1 MQIAPFEMERW
12 QSVWENRVELNVS
25 ESGVEPMTL
34 RELLGETA
42 DIEKILNQR
51 LGYPQ
56 TNGSEDLRAKIA
68 ALYPGARAENVLLT
82 AGCAEANFLVTWLL
96 IEPGDEIVF
105 MMPNYMQVHGL
116 GKGFGATVK
125 PFWLRENLGW
135 APELSDLAQLVTN
148 KTRIIAVCNPNNPT
162 GATLSADARKAICDA
177 AAKAGAY
184 VLSDE
189 VYRGAELEGDT
200 TPTLWGGY
208 DRLFCT
214 GGLSKA
220 YGLPGL
226 RTGWIVGPSSMMD
239 KLWSYHDYAS
249 MAPTMLTE
257 KLASIALEPV
267 NNARILERT
276 RGIVRRQ
283 YPIMR
288 EWAAK
293 HIGLLIHVPP
303 RAGAIVWYGYNRP
316 WKSAELAEE
325 LRTCKS
331 VLIQSGIQ
339 LGLDGY
345 FRIGYGGETHALRQA
360 LGRIDEWIEEASRAA
375 ASSRGR

>member
-12 QSVWENRVELNVS
+12 QSVWENGVELNVS
-25 ESGVEPMTL
+25 ESGVDPMTL
-34 RELLGETA
+34 GELLGGEAAT
-42 DIEKILNQR
+42 EKFLSTR

-56 TNGSEDLRAKIA
+56 TNGTEELRSKIA
-68 ALYPGARAENVLLT
+68 ALYPGARAENVLVT
-82 AGCAEANFLVTWLL
+82 TGCAEANFLVTWLL
-96 IEPGDEIVF
+96 TEPGDEVVF

-116 GKGFGATVK
+116 ALGFGAAVK
-125 PFWLRENLGW
+125 PFWLRENLRW
-135 APELSDLAQLVTN
+135 APDLDELSKLVTN
-148 KTRIIAVCNPNNPT
+148 KTRFIAVCNPNNPT
-162 GATLSADARKAICDA
+162 GATLSAEARKAICEA
-177 AAKAGAY
+177 AERVGAFI
-184 VLSDE
+184 LSDE

-200 TPTLWGGY
+200 TPTFWGEY

-214 GGLSKA
+214 AGLSKA

-226 RTGWIVGPSSMMD
+226 RTGWIVGPPAAIE

-249 MAPTMLTE
+249 MAPTMTTDR
-257 KLASIALEPV
+257 LASLALTPE

-288 EWAAK
+288 EWTAQHAADLT
-293 HIGLLIHVPP
+293 HIPP
-303 RAGAIVWYGYNRP
+303 RAGAIVWYGYKQP

-325 LRTCKS
+325 LRARKS

-339 LGLDGY
+339 MGLDGY
-345 FRIGYGGETHALRQA
+345 FRIGYGGDANVLRQA
-360 LGRIDEWIEEASRAA
+360 LGRIDDWFAESLRGTAA
-375 ASSRGR
+375 TGGR

>member
-1 MQIAPFEMERW
+1 M
-12 QSVWENRVELNVS
+12 
-25 ESGVEPMTL
+25 
-34 RELLGETA
+34 
-42 DIEKILNQR
+42 
-51 LGYPQ
+51 
-56 TNGSEDLRAKIA
+56 
-68 ALYPGARAENVLLT
+68 
-82 AGCAEANFLVTWLL
+82 
-96 IEPGDEIVF
+96 
-105 MMPNYMQVHGL
+105 
-116 GKGFGATVK
+116 
-125 PFWLRENLGW
+125 
-135 APELSDLAQLVTN
+135 TN
-148 KTRIIAVCNPNNPT
+148 KTRIIAICNPNNPT
-162 GATLSADARKAICDA
+162 GATLSDAARKAICDV
-177 AAKAGAY
+177 AAKVGAY

-189 VYRGAELEGDT
+189 VYRGAELDGDT
-200 TPTLWGGY
+200 TPSLWGEY

-226 RTGWIVGPSSMMD
+226 RTGWIVGPASMMD

-257 KLASIALEPV
+257 KLASIALEPA
-267 NNARILERT
+267 NNTRILERT

-293 HIGLLIHVPP
+293 HSELLTHVPP

-325 LRTCKS
+325 LRTRKS

-345 FRIGYGGETHALRQA
+345 FRIGYGGEAKPFASHSGALTSGLQRRHAQPQPRKPA
-360 LGRIDEWIEEASRAA
+360 TPKIT
-375 ASSRGR
+375 